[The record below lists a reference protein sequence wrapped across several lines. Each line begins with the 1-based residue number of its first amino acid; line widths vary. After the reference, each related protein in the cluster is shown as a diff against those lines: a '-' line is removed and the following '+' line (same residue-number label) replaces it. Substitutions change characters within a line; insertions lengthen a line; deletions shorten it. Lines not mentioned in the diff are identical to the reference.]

1 MTAIECIR
9 LIGSEFADV
18 SDETLEDWVEFV
30 RPMVSRKQ
38 FGNLYERAIALLV
51 CHYLAVNNVK
61 DDGDTSGDLRGMWV
75 GGASFGLK
83 SISDGVT
90 SIAFDNNFQ
99 NVSMAD
105 AEYAL
110 TRYGMQYLQ
119 LRKMVVV
126 PIHARG
132 EDCVR

>member
-9 LIGSEFADV
+9 LVGSEFSDV
-18 SDETLEDWVEFV
+18 SDETLEEWIEFV

-51 CHYLAVNNVK
+51 CHQLAVGNVK
-61 DDGDTSGDLRGMWV
+61 DDGDVGGDISRMWV

-83 SISDGVT
+83 SISDGT
-90 SIAFDNNFQ
+90 TNIAFDNNFA
-99 NVSMAD
+99 NVANAD
-105 AEYAL
+105 AEYSL
-110 TRYGMQYLQ
+110 TKYGMQFLR
-119 LRKMVVV
+119 LRKMVIV

-132 EDCVR
+132 EGCV